1 MAYETAKR
9 LLKQAVTF
17 AERTAAVREVLSLG
31 MPLHEI
37 EEYLDEVD
45 CSRPSPKPLTIDRS
59 FNPLRIHTSQR
70 RK

>member
-17 AERTAAVREVLSLG
+17 AERIVSVGKAMSLG

-37 EEYLDEVD
+37 GEYLDWVD
-45 CSRPSPKPLTIDRS
+45 RPRPSLKPLTTYT
-59 FNPLRIHTSQR
+59 H
-70 RK
+70 

>member
-17 AERTAAVREVLSLG
+17 VERIVSVGKAMSLG

-37 EEYLDEVD
+37 GEYLDWVD
-45 CSRPSPKPLTIDRS
+45 RPRPY
-59 FNPLRIHTSQR
+59 
-70 RK
+70 